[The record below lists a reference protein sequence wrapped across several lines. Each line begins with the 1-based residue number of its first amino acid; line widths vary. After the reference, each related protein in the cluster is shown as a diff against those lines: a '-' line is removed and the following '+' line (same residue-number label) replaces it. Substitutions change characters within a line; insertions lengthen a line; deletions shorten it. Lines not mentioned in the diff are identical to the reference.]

1 MIFGDMVM
9 VRIAIVEDEKEYV
22 QILYGYLK
30 RYEEQNGAAFHITAF
45 GDGLDIVSDYRPG
58 YDIILMDIQMK
69 HMDGMRAAQEIRKLD
84 EDVIFIFIT
93 TTVQYA
99 VQGYL
104 VDALGYVLKPVP
116 YLAFSQILGKALK
129 QLSKLRDKEYLNI
142 EIEGGV
148 LRLDISQIIYI
159 ESQRHDVLVHTE
171 NGDYLTAGPLKS
183 MEQSLAGKGFSK
195 CHNAYL
201 VNLRHAGGI
210 LQSDCM
216 LTGGTRLP
224 ISRARKKGFLD
235 ALADYMGGVVR

>member
-1 MIFGDMVM
+1 MVYGGMIMI
-9 VRIAIVEDEKEYV
+9 RIAIVEDEKEYV

-30 RYEEQNGAAFHITAF
+30 KYEEQYHTALYIKAFD
-45 GDGLDIVSDYRPG
+45 DGLDIASDYRPE

-84 EDVIFIFIT
+84 EEVIFIFIT

-116 YLAFSQILGKALK
+116 YLAFSQIFSKAVK
-129 QLSKLRDKEYLNI
+129 QLSKLREKEYLNI
-142 EIEGGV
+142 EIEGGLV
-148 LRLDISQIIYI
+148 RLDISQITYI

-171 NGDYLTAGPLKS
+171 NGDYLTAGPLKN
-183 MEQSLAGKGFSK
+183 MEQDLARKGFAK

-201 VNLRHAGGI
+201 VNLRHACGI
-210 LQSDCM
+210 LQNDCM
-216 LTGGTRLP
+216 LTDGARLP
-224 ISRARKKGFLD
+224 VSRTRKKAFLD
-235 ALADYMGGVVR
+235 ALADYIGGVVR